1 MYHSDQNTDRQSA
14 TLPHP
19 QQPELITSVATL
31 LLGKILDSMIKN
43 TRFAKKTLDNKSKLT
58 HSENAQKMHCNAN
71 HGHCATHC
79 KPETKK
85 TGDRS
90 NACVCL

>member
-31 LLGKILDSMIKN
+31 LLGKILDSMIK
-43 TRFAKKTLDNKSKLT
+43 KTLDS
-58 HSENAQKMHCNAN
+58 QKN
-71 HGHCATHC
+71 
-79 KPETKK
+79 
-85 TGDRS
+85 TG
-90 NACVCL
+90 